1 MSQPEPDATPW
12 LSGAQ
17 LDDWRAVMALVM
29 TLPVVLDAQLKRDSG
44 MTLFEYHVLAA
55 LSESPHDEAAMSD
68 LARLSQSSPSRLS
81 HAVGRLEDAGLVVRG
96 SCVAAGKRTS
106 ARLTP
111 EGRARVESAAP
122 GHVREVRRV
131 VVDLLGPER
140 FAALGD
146 AGRAVVQAAVPELAA
161 VVAPTTDR
169 GEA

>member
-1 MSQPEPDATPW
+1 MTQPGPDATPW
-12 LSGAQ
+12 LSGDQ

-29 TLPVVLDAQLKRDSG
+29 TLPAALDAQLKRDSG

-55 LSESPHDEAAMSD
+55 LSESPHEEAPMSD

-81 HAVGRLEDAGLVVRG
+81 HAVSRLEDAGLVTRG

-111 EGRARVESAAP
+111 EGRARIEAAAP

-131 VVDLLGPER
+131 VVDALGPER

-146 AGRAVVQAAVPELAA
+146 AGRAVVQEAAPELGDVLALR
-161 VVAPTTDR
+161 APERT
-169 GEA
+169 